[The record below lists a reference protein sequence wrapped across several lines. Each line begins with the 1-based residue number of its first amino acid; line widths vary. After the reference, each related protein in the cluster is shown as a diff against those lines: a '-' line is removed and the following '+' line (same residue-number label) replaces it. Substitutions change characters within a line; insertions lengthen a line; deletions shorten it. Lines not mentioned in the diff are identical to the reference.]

1 MKKILFMLFIFN
13 PLWMMA
19 QNNATLRGRLVDEI
33 GIPVVEANII
43 VENTEIKTF
52 TDKNGYFN
60 FTVPAG
66 KKIKVRFSHSSYK
79 TKNVKLTLNVGEIKV
94 YKPTFYY
101 RVLPEFTVKSREKGE
116 NIEEIV
122 IVKGVEFPTI
132 GNFEDLLKTSGIG
145 VVSNN
150 ELSSGYNVR
159 GGNFE
164 ENLIYVND
172 IEIYRPFLASSG
184 QAEGL
189 SFINSNMV
197 ENIQFSAGGFQ
208 AKYGDKL
215 SSVLDVRYKK
225 PTEFAGSFSA
235 SLLGMNTHL
244 EGISK
249 NQLWSHITAA
259 RFQSNRYLL
268 GALDTKG
275 EYQPLFGDLQTY
287 ITYTSSENWEHSFL
301 GNYAL
306 NRYQVE
312 PQNRETSFGSINQA
326 LRFTVFFDGKE
337 ITQFQT
343 LTGAFTSKF
352 TPNDSTEL
360 KFTASAYNTYQ
371 EEKYDV
377 EGQYFL
383 DELERDPGKDN
394 FGDVAFNL
402 GVGGFLRHAR
412 NSLDAT
418 VTTLSHKGS
427 RRFKN
432 SHLRWGAKAQYD
444 IINDNLKEWSFTDS
458 TGFIAPRPEDSV
470 GYSDSNAQPYQYLN
484 LENSV
489 RSKNSI
495 QTARFSNYLQN
506 TWSFNSKKSI
516 LFKKTKTVND
526 TTIYSADTTMSGYKS
541 FIFTGGIR
549 ANYWSFNKEFIVSP
563 RVSLKY
569 RPLLFYI
576 NDTGAIARRD
586 LALRA
591 AIGVYQQ
598 PAFYREY
605 RRLDGSLNNNIQA
618 QRSIHFVLGGD
629 YIFHAWERDLK
640 LTTEVYYKHMDRV
653 IPYDVDNVR
662 LRYYAENNAKA
673 YSTGIDL
680 KLNGKI
686 IEGLESWATLSVMQ
700 TKIDIS
706 NDVYYTY
713 LNSDGDTI
721 IPGFTN
727 NNVAVDSQAYFP
739 GYLPR
744 PTDQR
749 VSFGLFFQDVMPT
762 EWNTEKVKWDKFR
775 VNLNFIYNTGFPYLK
790 KSQITDPAYADN
802 SFIPRTPRYLRVDIG
817 FVKDFISADYPARKD
832 SRLKNIKQLSISLE
846 VFNLL
851 GIDNTVSYNFVKATN
866 GRQYAIP
873 NRLTSR
879 IINLKLIAKF

>member
-1 MKKILFMLFIFN
+1 MKKTLLILLLLF
-13 PLWMMA
+13 PLWMLA
-19 QNNATLRGRLVDEI
+19 QNNATLKGRLVDEI
-33 GIPVVEANII
+33 GIPVTEANIV

-52 TDKNGYFN
+52 TDDKGYFN

-66 KKIKVRFSHSSYK
+66 EKIKIRFSHSSYK
-79 TKNVKLTLNVGEIKV
+79 TKNIRFTLSEGQVKTYYPI
-94 YKPTFYY
+94 FYY
-101 RVLPEFTVKSREKGE
+101 RVLPEFTVTTRSKGE
-116 NIEEIV
+116 NIEDVV
-122 IVKGVEFPTI
+122 IVDGKEFPTI
-132 GNFEDLLKTSGIG
+132 GNFEDLLKTSGLG

-189 SFINSNMV
+189 SFINSSMV

-215 SSVLDVRYKK
+215 SSVLDVQYKK
-225 PTEFAGSFSA
+225 PTEFGGSFSA
-235 SLLGMNTHL
+235 SLLGFNAHL

-337 ITQFQT
+337 VTQFQT
-343 LTGAFTSKF
+343 FTGAFTSKF

-371 EEKYDV
+371 EERYDV

-383 DELERDPGKDN
+383 DELERDPGQDN

-412 NSLDAT
+412 NTLDAT
-418 VTTLSHKGS
+418 VTTISHKGT
-427 RRFKN
+427 RKFKRSN
-432 SHLRWGAKAQYD
+432 LQWGAKAQYD

-458 TGFIAPRPEDSV
+458 TGFIAPRPSDSV
-470 GYSDSNAQPYQYLN
+470 GYTDSSSQAYQYLN

-489 RSKNSI
+489 RSKN
-495 QTARFSNYLQN
+495 TVETGRFSSYVQN
-506 TWSFNSKKSI
+506 TWSFNNKHSLS
-516 LFKKTKTVND
+516 FKKTRTVND
-526 TTIYSADTTMSGYKS
+526 STSYTIDSVLNGYKS
-541 FIFTGGIR
+541 FILTTGIR
-549 ANYWSFNKEFIVSP
+549 ANYWTFNQEFIVSP

-569 RPLLFYI
+569 RPLLFHI
-576 NDTGAIARRD
+576 NDTGKVLRRD

-605 RRLDGSLNNNIQA
+605 RRLDGTLNTDIKA
-618 QRSIHFVLGGD
+618 QRSLHFVLGAD
-629 YIFHAWERDLK
+629 YIFHAWERDFK
-640 LTTEVYYKHMDRV
+640 LTSEVYYKLMDRV

-686 IEGLESWATLSVMQ
+686 IEGLESWATLSVMS

-713 LNSDGDTI
+713 LNSEGDTI

-727 NNVAVDSQAYFP
+727 NNVAVDSIAYHP

-762 EWNTEKVKWDKFR
+762 AWNTDKVKWDKFR

-790 KSQITDPAYADN
+790 KTQISDPAYEIN
-802 SFIPRTPRYLRVDIG
+802 SNIPRTPRYLRVDVG
-817 FVKDFISADYPARKD
+817 FVKDFISAEYPARKD
-832 SRLKNIKQLSISLE
+832 SRLKNIKQLSLSLE
-846 VFNLL
+846 IFNLL
-851 GIDNTVSYNFVKATN
+851 GIDNTVSYNFVSATN
-866 GRQYAIP
+866 GREYAIP

>member
-1 MKKILFMLFIFN
+1 MKKTLFILLLFA
-13 PLWMMA
+13 PFSMLA
-19 QNNATLRGRLVDEI
+19 QKNATLKGRLVDEI
-33 GIPVVEANII
+33 GIPVAEANII

-52 TDKNGYFN
+52 TDKNGYFD

-66 KKIKVRFSHSSYK
+66 EKIKVRFSHSSYK
-79 TKNVKLTLNVGEIKV
+79 TKNIKLTLIVGETKV
-94 YKPTFYY
+94 YKPIFYY
-101 RVLPEFTVKSREKGE
+101 RVLPEFTVTTRRKDE

-122 IVKGVEFPTI
+122 IVDGKEFPTI

-189 SFINSNMV
+189 SFINSSMV

-215 SSVLDVRYKK
+215 SSVLAVQYKK
-225 PTEFAGSFSA
+225 PTEFGGSIST
-235 SLLGMNTHL
+235 SLLGVNAHL

-249 NQLWSHITAA
+249 NQLWSHISAV

-275 EYQPLFGDLQTY
+275 EYQPLFGDIQTY
-287 ITYTSSENWEHSFL
+287 LTYTSSENWEHSFL

-306 NRYQVE
+306 NRYLVE

-343 LTGAFTSKF
+343 FTGAFTSKY

-371 EEKYDV
+371 EEKQDI

-402 GVGGFLRHAR
+402 GIGGFLRHSR

-418 VTTLSHKGS
+418 VTTLAHKGS
-427 RRFKN
+427 RRFKH
-432 SHLRWGAKAQYD
+432 SKLRWGAKAQYD
-444 IINDNLKEWSFTDS
+444 LINDNLKEWSFTDS
-458 TGFIAPRPEDSV
+458 TGFISPRPTDSV
-470 GYSDSNAQPYQYLN
+470 GYTDSSAQPYQYLN

-495 QTARFSNYLQN
+495 QTGRFSTYLQN
-506 TWSFNSKKSI
+506 TWSFNNKKSI
-516 LFKKTKTVND
+516 SFKKMKTIND
-526 TTIYSADTTMSGYKS
+526 TTVYSADTIMSGYKS
-541 FIFTGGIR
+541 FIFTGGVR
-549 ANYWSFNKEFIVSP
+549 ANYWTFNKEYIISP
-563 RVSLKY
+563 RISLKY

-576 NDTGAIARRD
+576 NDTGVVSRRN

-591 AIGVYQQ
+591 AVGVYQQ

-605 RRLDGSLNNNIQA
+605 RRPDGSLNETIQA

-629 YIFHAWERDLK
+629 YIFHAWERDFK

-706 NDVYYTY
+706 DDVYYTY

-739 GYLPR
+739 GFLPR

-749 VSFGLFFQDVMPT
+749 ISFGLFFQDVMPT

-790 KSQITDPAYADN
+790 KSQITDPAYSDN
-802 SFIPRTPRYLRVDIG
+802 STIPRTPRYLRVDIG
-817 FVKDFISADYPARKD
+817 FIKDFISAEYPARKD
-832 SRLKNIKQLSISLE
+832 SRLKNIKQLSLSLE
-846 VFNLL
+846 IFNLL

>member
-79 TKNVKLTLNVGEIKV
+79 TKNVKFTLNVGETKV

-235 SLLGMNTHL
+235 SLLGVNMHL

-495 QTARFSNYLQN
+495 QTARFS
-506 TWSFNSKKSI
+506 T
-516 LFKKTKTVND
+516 
-526 TTIYSADTTMSGYKS
+526 
-541 FIFTGGIR
+541 
-549 ANYWSFNKEFIVSP
+549 
-563 RVSLKY
+563 
-569 RPLLFYI
+569 
-576 NDTGAIARRD
+576 
-586 LALRA
+586 
-591 AIGVYQQ
+591 
-598 PAFYREY
+598 
-605 RRLDGSLNNNIQA
+605 
-618 QRSIHFVLGGD
+618 
-629 YIFHAWERDLK
+629 
-640 LTTEVYYKHMDRV
+640 
-653 IPYDVDNVR
+653 
-662 LRYYAENNAKA
+662 
-673 YSTGIDL
+673 
-680 KLNGKI
+680 
-686 IEGLESWATLSVMQ
+686 
-700 TKIDIS
+700 
-706 NDVYYTY
+706 
-713 LNSDGDTI
+713 
-721 IPGFTN
+721 
-727 NNVAVDSQAYFP
+727 
-739 GYLPR
+739 
-744 PTDQR
+744 
-749 VSFGLFFQDVMPT
+749 
-762 EWNTEKVKWDKFR
+762 
-775 VNLNFIYNTGFPYLK
+775 
-790 KSQITDPAYADN
+790 
-802 SFIPRTPRYLRVDIG
+802 
-817 FVKDFISADYPARKD
+817 
-832 SRLKNIKQLSISLE
+832 
-846 VFNLL
+846 
-851 GIDNTVSYNFVKATN
+851 
-866 GRQYAIP
+866 
-873 NRLTSR
+873 
-879 IINLKLIAKF
+879 